1 MVPPPKNHRI
11 HLAFNKATLSCAKTG
26 VRCSAAIPRI
36 RRLFLPVSDSS
47 HQLGSAAVKLPYNG
61 LCADVNL
68 AGRCSNLFPL
78 PDPRSE

>member
-47 HQLGSAAVKLPYNG
+47 HQLGSAAVVANDK
-61 LCADVNL
+61 
-68 AGRCSNLFPL
+68 GRYRQSCTT
-78 PDPRSE
+78 